1 MPGPDLEFCSAG
13 RRTIKTTPTFLFL
26 SIFCM
31 YLIVRCLACKNTILL
46 EDTDSLFYLNNIKEF
61 LSFDLQNI
69 INLDA
74 DSTPFYPF
82 FGALFSLP
90 GWSVETGA
98 RLTSLFFSSVLYLS
112 IIGIGKRIGRPLE
125 VSLGLL
131 ILTFSPVLISLSF
144 SVLTEPSYIA
154 MIYLGF
160 WFFWTQYKNPRFWK
174 AGLLGVIFGLSF
186 LNRIEGILCLA
197 IIPLFQ
203 GAHLIFCKQEHYTAK
218 RFIGWT
224 LIFVICFS
232 LVAIPQIW
240 RVSHKM
246 GMLAINGRQVWA
258 QIFSIPDGKSSIEK
272 IMGLDFSPGQIN
284 IAYVKNHPEVLEQ
297 STAKIS
303 PAHILKTYIGHFN
316 DLYQKKLGTL
326 IGPLGLIFFAFGL
339 LELYKRGHRFE
350 AFLIL
355 AFVASNLAALL
366 TTVVR
371 IRYIAIIAPLIML
384 MEGFGI
390 VYLSQSL
397 LQSRN
402 DGPMGKRVLSFVFFF
417 ILIAV
422 SAIPLLKTFRPPH
435 FNKEYSP
442 VELKE
447 PVAIVKKIAQK
458 ELKRPPIISA
468 QRAYLSY
475 FAGGKQVFV
484 PYTHYEGLVKYCQLN
499 NVDFLYL
506 KHSRVNKYPF
516 FKAFSQNSPPSDFV
530 LLYSGVDAYGGK
542 IELYCFQGNK
552 QRLSS
557 S

>member
-1 MPGPDLEFCSAG
+1 MPGPDLELCSAG

-31 YLIVRCLACKNTILL
+31 YLIVRCLAWKNTILL

-112 IIGIGKRIGRPLE
+112 VVGIGKRIGRPLE

-131 ILTFSPVLISLSF
+131 ILTFSPVLIPLSF

-160 WFFWTQYKNPRFWK
+160 WFFWTQYENPRFWK

-186 LNRIEGILCLA
+186 LNRVEGLLYLV
-197 IIPLFQ
+197 IIPLLQ
-203 GAHLIFCKQEHYTAK
+203 GAYFLFGKRKYYSFKRITGWIIIF
-218 RFIGWT
+218 IM
-224 LIFVICFS
+224 CFS
-232 LVAIPQIW
+232 FIAIPQIW

-246 GMLAINGRQVWA
+246 GYLAINGRQVWM
-258 QIFSIPDGKSSIEK
+258 QIINNPDGKSNREK
-272 IMGLDFSPGQIN
+272 KLGLDFSPSQIN
-284 IAYVKNHPEVLEQ
+284 IVYAKNHPEVLEQ
-297 STAKIS
+297 SAATIS
-303 PAHILKTYIGHFN
+303 PVHVLKTYLGHFN
-316 DLYQKKLGTL
+316 DLYQRKLGTL

-339 LELYKRGHRFE
+339 LELYKRGRRFE

-355 AFVASNLAALL
+355 AFIGSNLAAPL

-390 VYLSQSL
+390 VYLSQRL
-397 LQSRN
+397 LKFHN
-402 DGPMGKRVLSFVFFF
+402 DGSWRKLILPFMLFF
-417 ILIAV
+417 ILIGA

-442 VELKE
+442 IELKE
-447 PVAIVKKIAQK
+447 PVAIVKKIA
-458 ELKRPPIISA
+458 ENDLLRTPIIVSGKS
-468 QRAYLSY
+468 YLSY
-475 FAGGKQVFV
+475 FTDGRGLRA
-484 PYTHYEGLVKYCQLN
+484 PYDDYEALVKYSNLN

-506 KHSRVNKYPF
+506 KHNRFIKHKYPF
-516 FKAFSQNSPPSDFV
+516 FKAFLQDIPPPDFV
-530 LLYSGVDAYGGK
+530 LLYSGVDEYGGK
-542 IELYCFQGNK
+542 IELYRFRGNT
-552 QRLSS
+552 Q
-557 S
+557 